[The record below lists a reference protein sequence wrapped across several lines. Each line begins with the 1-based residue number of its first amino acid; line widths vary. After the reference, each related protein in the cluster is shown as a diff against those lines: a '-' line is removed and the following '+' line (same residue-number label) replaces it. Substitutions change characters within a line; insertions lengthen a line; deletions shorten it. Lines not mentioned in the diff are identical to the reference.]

1 MNVGPV
7 IKRELRT
14 QARQALT
21 HWSRVGAVAVML
33 AATLL
38 FALHNDYSP
47 GAGAD
52 LLTYLHA
59 WLFLAIWIFV
69 PTLTADCLSRE
80 RREGTLSLLFLT
92 HLTPFDIVLAKATA
106 HALRTFMLWI
116 ATVPALTL
124 PFLIGG
130 AGWRHAAFSV
140 LFTFMAL
147 CLALSAGVLAS
158 SRCKAWTRAVTSAL
172 VLGVAAMLLFFLAN
186 AVIVATVEQY
196 RTGNNFF
203 FQGIPR
209 SLSTQAMFQ
218 SVGIAV
224 VAPQIPV
231 IFGLTST
238 GVNAWLLTETGMA
251 LVSLLVLWF
260 SLRLSARNVARH
272 WRDEPPPARAQW
284 LERTFCTPR
293 YGVDTL
299 RRWLRW
305 TLERNPVGWLEQRTW
320 SGRTLMWAWLA
331 VVTSIYVTL
340 FSGIRFTPTTYE
352 GLQTFIAWS
361 LAVSLAFTAAGS
373 FRRERETGVLELL
386 LVSPTSSW
394 QILSGRVR
402 GLWAQFLPALAL
414 LFGVWLFLFTFD
426 NDRPS
431 FRRLFFYATVL
442 LTLPVIGLYFSLAK
456 RSFLSAAL
464 STLAVA
470 CLLPVLAG
478 IVIRLLLPTP
488 EAGGG
493 PLPMTLLRGAPMT
506 GVGQVWAFIEFVF
519 VAVRVTARNPQL
531 VEGSLVLAA
540 LLQWVNTVLYARR
553 LHRNLERRQFAL
565 ERGPA

>member
-7 IKRELRT
+7 IRRELRA

-33 AATLL
+33 AATTL
-38 FALHNDYSP
+38 FAMHNDLSP
-47 GAGAD
+47 GAGAN
-52 LLTYLHA
+52 LLTLLHA
-59 WLFLAIWIFV
+59 GLFFAIWIFV

-92 HLTPFDIVLAKATA
+92 HLKPFDIVLAKATA
-106 HALRTFMLWI
+106 HALRAFMLWI

-130 AGWRHAAFSV
+130 AGWQHATFSV

-172 VLGVAAMLLFFLAN
+172 VLAFAAMLLFFLVN
-186 AVIVATVEQY
+186 AVIVATVPQY
-196 RTGNNFF
+196 RTGNNIFF
-203 FQGIPR
+203 KAIP
-209 SLSTQAMFQ
+209 SVFSTEVIIQA
-218 SVGIAV
+218 VGVAM

-231 IFGLTST
+231 FLGRSSA
-238 GVNAWLLTETGMA
+238 GVNAWLLTETVMA
-251 LVSLLVLWF
+251 LVSLLILWF
-260 SLRLSARNVARH
+260 SLRLAARNVARH
-272 WRDEPPPARAQW
+272 WRDEPPSARAQW
-284 LERTFCTPR
+284 LERAFCTPIL
-293 YGVDTL
+293 GADLL

-340 FSGIRFTPTTYE
+340 FSGIRFTPMTYE

-361 LAVSLAFTAAGS
+361 LAISLALTAAGS

-426 NDRPS
+426 NSRPS
-431 FRRLFFYATVL
+431 FGRLFFYATVL
-442 LTLPVIGLYFSLAK
+442 LTVPVIGLYFSLAK
-456 RSFLSAAL
+456 RGFLSAAL
-464 STLAVA
+464 WTLAAA

-478 IVIRLLLPTP
+478 IVIRLLLPTA

-493 PLPMTLLRGAPMT
+493 PLPMVLLRGTPMS
-506 GVGQVWAFIEFVF
+506 GVGQLYAFIDFVF
-519 VAVRVTARNPQL
+519 IAVRVTARNPRL
-531 VEGSLVLAA
+531 VELSLVLAA
-540 LLQWVNTVLYARR
+540 LLQLVNAAIYARR

-565 ERGPA
+565 ERWTA

>member
-7 IKRELRT
+7 IRRELRV
-14 QARQALT
+14 QARQPAT
-21 HWSRVGAVAVML
+21 HWLRAAAVAVML
-33 AATLL
+33 FAVLL
-38 FALHNDYSP
+38 FAVNNDFSP

-52 LLTYLHA
+52 LLTYLHS
-59 WLFLAIWIFV
+59 WLFWAIWIFV
-69 PTLTADCLSRE
+69 PILTADCLSRE

-106 HALRTFMLWI
+106 HALRAFMLWI

-172 VLGVAAMLLFFLAN
+172 MLGVAAMLLFFLAN
-186 AVIVATVEQY
+186 AVVITMVVGEY
-196 RTGNNFF
+196 WSSNGLGFF
-203 FQGIPR
+203 FHE
-209 SLSTQAMFQ
+209 LFTTQAIIRAIG
-218 SVGIAV
+218 VAV
-224 VAPQIPV
+224 VAPQIPD
-231 IFGLTST
+231 FLGYSSAK
-238 GVNAWLLTETGMA
+238 VNAWLLTETGMA
-251 LVSLLVLWF
+251 LVSLLILWF
-260 SLRLSARNVARH
+260 SLRLAARNVARH
-272 WRDEPPPARAQW
+272 WRDEPPSARSQW

-293 YGVDTL
+293 YGVDLL

-331 VVTSIYVTL
+331 VVTSIYITI
-340 FSGIRFTPTTYE
+340 FSGIRFTPMTYE

-386 LVSPTSSW
+386 LISPTSSW

-402 GLWAQFLPALAL
+402 GLWVQFLPALAL

-426 NDRPS
+426 NSRPS
-431 FRRLFFYATVL
+431 FGRLFFFATVL

-464 STLAVA
+464 WTLAVA

-478 IVIRLLLPTP
+478 IVIRLLLPTA

-493 PLPMTLLRGAPMT
+493 PLPMVLLRGTPMT
-506 GVGQVWAFIEFVF
+506 GVGQFYAFIDFMF
-519 VAVRVTARNPQL
+519 AAVRVTARNPRL
-531 VEGSLVLAA
+531 VELSLVLAA
-540 LLQWVNTVLYARR
+540 LLQLVNAAIYTRR

-565 ERGPA
+565 ERWTA